1 MRRTEPHALCT
12 CLDTTS
18 SYSSSSIIPVFS
30 KGDHVFPA
38 KPRGG
43 YRHIAAVPTGLND
56 IRGRSQGGGY
66 FMVAVVPNT
75 TVGLY

>member
-1 MRRTEPHALCT
+1 
-12 CLDTTS
+12 
-18 SYSSSSIIPVFS
+18 
-30 KGDHVFPA
+30 VFPA

-43 YRHIAAVPTGLND
+43 YRHIAAVPTGLYD